1 MARGRKK
8 TLTLDEQLEKIVAE
22 IGETENRL
30 KELKGKRD
38 ELNEQI
44 KMNRIA
50 ELDDFISSHG
60 LSIEEVKELLEK
72 DADTNDD

>member
-30 KELKGKRD
+30 KELKCKRD